1 MCKLSRLKPYCTV
14 SALKGLKNRNYLFV
28 NNIKPQNSLSNTSK
42 INELKNLSKIKLNR
56 LLKAYE
62 TQGQNYGSTYHSGYT
77 VGPQSYAPSYGPNYL
92 QSQGPKEDFYTFVS
106 SHYRNMGEDIVEY
119 LNRKKIEYTESP
131 LKYTLKF
138 CPFCPPHRFKSDN
151 LFKHEIFKNSG
162 NSYCHRCGYKGSLF
176 DFKAHMG
183 DLPGAFDLAADPIS
197 SPFGQRKMPKDPDVT
212 IEDINKFE
220 DNLYNN
226 QEYRVVYEYLTKT
239 RGIKPQVLRKY
250 LVGAGTFKF
259 KSVTGKLEPEKCLVF
274 PWLMSPNTRSSSI
287 GGDIE
292 NVIGQSED
300 QSGSEVFDYN
310 QSSTEKLIVNRIK
323 VRSIYDKSKMKI
335 LPRGGTW
342 GMFGGHLIK
351 EALEKDSIVL
361 SEGEFDAMSIYQET
375 GRIAVSLPNGANSL
389 PLALLPKLE
398 KFNQIYLWMDFDAA
412 GQSSISHFANKLG
425 IQRVKVVHPINTQGT
440 AHATTEGSD
449 NTLGSKGKSKSGVEK
464 GVKSTSAISAG
475 GGNSVDGKTAG
486 GSTGTLITKSLKDAN
501 EVMLS
506 KSVDME
512 TYFKNATVL
521 SHSQILSFNDIRQL
535 VYNELSDPISTCG
548 IKSITMPGLSNLLKG
563 HRRGELTVWTGS
575 TGSGKTTL
583 LSQLSLDYCLQGVST
598 LWGSFEINNV
608 RLAKTM
614 LRQFSGRNLENNLNE
629 FDYYANKFNELPLRF
644 LKFHGSTNI
653 DIVLDAMDYAVYVH
667 DVQHIIIDNL
677 QFMLSNYST
686 PSATSPHG
694 GSGYSS
700 VKDVYELQNRT
711 IEKFRRFVTNKNV
724 HLSLVVHPRKEADG
738 IQLGLSSV
746 FGSVK
751 STQEADNVII
761 LQNILNESRC
771 IDVKKN
777 RFAGLLGRVYFKFD
791 PVSLTAQEFKVT
803 EYLNEYITNSSSGGM
818 SKASKAKGVSS
829 KEQHKS
835 DVGGKGNYEYRD
847 KVILSNYKVGSSTP
861 SALNKE
867 FASNFNPVTA
877 PTGSASAYSPS
888 QATNFRPFVATT
900 MNSTTNSGSSYNNYR
915 ERERNNIGLV
925 GIDLLNLNP
934 VSQQINKMIQSNYST
949 SRGSNSNSGS
959 TMAFSN
965 ENVQSDDN
973 TKFGTSVSVS
983 DDTMSS
989 RDDAMI
995 RSTSNGDNNIN
1006 SSTNNINS
1014 STNNISSLNNNNNNN
1029 NNGVNGVSSVAEE
1042 ANELQ
1047 GDGKKKRG
1055 TKGVKEGDGE
1065 ELGGCLRMRGITINK
1080 NSSIKEMREFV
1091 KKNGLGELVKTAGKG
1106 IKKDTIYES
1115 IKAII
1120 PKSAIITSGL
1130 STTGLGVG
1138 ETPSVVTTATEG
1150 SAEYGMHYEG
1160 SEVDKMKGG
1169 VFGEDVHPFGISTS
1183 TSLLRKEH
1191 QRVAASTEVE
1201 QFKLKYLTK
1210 LPKSLYP
1217 EKDQNRVRNQERNQE
1232 EKLELEEKEKE
1243 SGNLKVL
1250 GNKLVLQQ
1258 EQQGQQEDLGV
1269 ETDVYY
1275 SVSYDPLL
1283 IDGVIYVDNYKDLE
1297 SMEPLFR
1304 KVKLV
1309 GVDIE
1314 TTGLDYNNNK
1324 IRLIQISSP
1333 NQPTVILDLFKI
1345 RNKMGRIEA
1354 DLKTGESDHMVNGSI
1369 NAGDVVGNM
1378 VDTASGAANTGLQN
1392 GDNISLSQDV
1402 DNEHLMLRCDWLKN
1416 IFKST
1421 EVTKVFHNGKFDI
1434 NFLRVYGFEF
1444 GGPIFDTMIA
1454 SKILVAS
1461 RYISCKLTHVSERY
1475 LNIVLDKTQQYSD
1488 WSTLQLF
1495 EEQLLY
1501 SARDAFVLLPLYVI
1515 LEHLLKINKLSDIA
1529 EVENKCILATS
1540 DMELNGIEVDKKK
1553 LESLQNELMEEHTQI
1568 SDKMHQ
1574 QLEEED
1580 INLNSQKQLL
1590 EKLQELKIIDKS
1602 KRKLIS
1608 DTSEATLIRNST
1620 NPIISTLREYR
1631 KANKALTAFTQKLP
1645 NHISEETNRIYPNYN
1660 QLGAESGRFSCDGP
1674 NLQQVPREKK
1684 FRECFVAS
1692 KGNKFVIADFS
1703 QIELR
1708 IAAEIANDTKMIQA
1722 YQDHVDLHSLTASI
1736 LKSKSIDEVTKE
1748 ERQLAKAVNFGL
1760 IFGMSVNGLRM
1771 YAETGYKVKLSQ
1783 KESKEIYTSFFNN
1796 FKGILN
1802 WHNSVK
1808 NSRPTMVRTLGN
1820 RLSVFDSFSFT
1831 RSLNYPVQ
1839 GTSADITKETMARL
1853 VDLVKPLDAKIIIC
1867 IHDEIIL
1874 EVPERNAQKALDM
1887 LIDTMVKS
1895 GEKYL
1900 KKVPVEAMGSIG
1912 DSWAD
1917 KE

>member
-1 MCKLSRLKPYCTV
+1 MEAKCHKNHIYTEPACKRNDYISRSCGILRLIGRYKVAFLFFLTRLILISCVVPRFSECIRTDRINSQFLSKIKTENVNSCNICKIVDSPLESFGKHSRYKMSKLSRLKPYCAI
-14 SALKGLKNRNYLFV
+14 SRLKRLNRNYLF
-28 NNIKPQNSLSNTSK
+28 L
-42 INELKNLSKIKLNR
+42 ENLSKIKLNR
-56 LLKAYE
+56 ILKAYE
-62 TQGQNYGSTYHSGYT
+62 PQGQNYGSTYQSSYT
-77 VGPQSYAPSYGPNYL
+77 VGPQSYGPSYGPGYA
-92 QSQGPKEDFYTFVS
+92 QSPGPREDFYTFVS

-183 DLPGAFDLAADPIS
+183 DLPGAFDLASDPIS
-197 SPFGQRKMPKDPDVT
+197 SPFGQKKMPKDPEVT
-212 IEDINKFE
+212 IEDVNKFE

-250 LVGAGTFKF
+250 HVGAGTFKF
-259 KSVTGKLEPEKCLVF
+259 KSMTGKLEQEKCVVF
-274 PWLMSPNTRSSSI
+274 PWLMSPNTRSSVI

-292 NVIGQSED
+292 NMTGQSED

-310 QSSTEKLIVNRIK
+310 QAGSEKLIVNRIK
-323 VRSIYDKSKMKI
+323 VRSIYDKGKMKI

-361 SEGEFDAMSIYQET
+361 SEGEFDAMSIFQET
-375 GRIAVSLPNGANSL
+375 GRVAASLPNGANSL

-425 IQRVKVVHPINTQGT
+425 IQRVKVVHPINTP
-440 AHATTEGSD
+440 ATTQATGAAGLD
-449 NTLGSKGKSKSGVEK
+449 KTQGSKGKTKSAVEK
-464 GVKSTSAISAG
+464 GVKGKGQVSTG
-475 GGNSVDGKTAG
+475 GGNSADGTAAE
-486 GSTGTLITKSLKDAN
+486 GSTGAFITKSMKDAN

-506 KSVDME
+506 RSVDME

-686 PSATSPHG
+686 PSATSGHG

-803 EYLNEYITNSSSGGM
+803 EYLNEYITNGGSGGGM
-818 SKASKAKGVSS
+818 SKVSKAKAGG
-829 KEQHKS
+829 KEQSKS
-835 DVGGKGNYEYRD
+835 ELGAKGNYEYRD
-847 KVILSNYKVGSSTP
+847 KVILSNYKVGPGATSP
-861 SALNKE
+861 PNKE
-867 FASNFNPVTA
+867 FPTNLNAVPANNTSSGSSANVGTVVTGSNKGTSAPRMNATGSPTYTQTASAGSPSTYTTTSSA
-877 PTGSASAYSPS
+877 GSAS
-888 QATNFRPFVATT
+888 QATSSYRPFVATT
-900 MNSTTNSGSSYNNYR
+900 MNSTSSSGSPYNNYR

-925 GIDLLNLNP
+925 GIDLLNLSP
-934 VSQQINKMIQSNYST
+934 VSQQINKIIQSNYST
-949 SRGSNSNSGS
+949 SSGTS
-959 TMAFSN
+959 ADAGNGTAMELSG
-965 ENVQSDDN
+965 DDN
-973 TKFGTSVSVS
+973 KL
-983 DDTMSS
+983 
-989 RDDAMI
+989 
-995 RSTSNGDNNIN
+995 SN
-1006 SSTNNINS
+1006 TN
-1014 STNNISSLNNNNNNN
+1014 
-1029 NNGVNGVSSVAEE
+1029 EP
-1042 ANELQ
+1042 Q

-1055 TKGVKEGDGE
+1055 RKGIKEGTADGE
-1065 ELGGCLRMRGITINK
+1065 ELGDCLRMRGITINK

-1106 IKKDTIYES
+1106 LKKDTIYEN

-1120 PKSAIITSGL
+1120 PKSAIITASA
-1130 STTGLGVG
+1130 S
-1138 ETPSVVTTATEG
+1138 PSD
-1150 SAEYGMHYEG
+1150 YGGQYEG
-1160 SEVDKMKGG
+1160 TEVDGMKEGAP
-1169 VFGEDVHPFGISTS
+1169 GEEVYPFGISTS
-1183 TSLLRKEH
+1183 ESLMRKEH
-1191 QRVAASTEVE
+1191 QRVMASTEVE

-1217 EKDQNRVRNQERNQE
+1217 EKDQKRVT
-1232 EKLELEEKEKE
+1232 KE
-1243 SGNLKVL
+1243 
-1250 GNKLVLQQ
+1250 
-1258 EQQGQQEDLGV
+1258 EDLGV

-1275 SVSYDPLL
+1275 SASYDPLL
-1283 IDGVIYVDNYKDLE
+1283 MDGVIYVDDWKKLE

-1304 KVKLV
+1304 RVKLV

-1345 RNKMGRIEA
+1345 RNN
-1354 DLKTGESDHMVNGSI
+1354 TV
-1369 NAGDVVGNM
+1369 
-1378 VDTASGAANTGLQN
+1378 ASGP
-1392 GDNISLSQDV
+1392 
-1402 DNEHLMLRCDWLKN
+1402 
-1416 IFKST
+1416 

-1444 GGPIFDTMIA
+1444 GGKIFDTMIA

-1540 DMELNGIEVDKKK
+1540 DMELNGIEVDKRK
-1553 LESLQNELMEEHTQI
+1553 LEALQNELMEEHTQI

-1590 EKLQELKIIDKS
+1590 EKLQELRIMDKS
-1602 KRKLIS
+1602 RRKLIS
-1608 DTSEATLIRNST
+1608 DTSEATLIRNAS
-1620 NPIISTLREYR
+1620 NPIIATLREYR

-1645 NHISEETNRIYPNYN
+1645 NHINEQTNRIYPNYN

-1708 IAAEIANDTKMIQA
+1708 IAAEIANDAKMIQA
-1722 YQDHVDLHSLTASI
+1722 YQEHVDLHSLTASI
-1736 LKSKSIDEVTKE
+1736 LKSKSIEEVTKE

-1783 KESKEIYTSFFNN
+1783 QESKEIYTSFFNN

-1808 NSRPTMVRTLGN
+1808 NSKPTMVRTLGN

>member
-1 MCKLSRLKPYCTV
+1 MSKL
-14 SALKGLKNRNYLFV
+14 
-28 NNIKPQNSLSNTSK
+28 
-42 INELKNLSKIKLNR
+42 
-56 LLKAYE
+56 
-62 TQGQNYGSTYHSGYT
+62 GQNYGSTYQSSYT
-77 VGPQSYAPSYGPNYL
+77 AGPKSYPPSYGPNYA
-92 QSQGPKEDFYTFVS
+92 QPQGPREDFYTFVS

-197 SPFGQRKMPKDPDVT
+197 SPFGQRKMAKDPDVT
-212 IEDINKFE
+212 IEDVNKFE
-220 DNLYNN
+220 DNLYND
-226 QEYRVVYEYLTKT
+226 QEYRVVYDYLTKT
-239 RGIKPQVLRKY
+239 RGIRPQVLRKY
-250 LVGAGTFKF
+250 HVGAGTFKF
-259 KSVTGKLEPEKCLVF
+259 KSVTGKLEPEKCVVL
-274 PWLMSPNTRSSSI
+274 PWLMSPNTRSSSS
-287 GGDIE
+287 GDIE
-292 NVIGQSED
+292 NAIRQSAD
-300 QSGSEVFDYN
+300 HSGSESFDYN
-310 QSSTEKLIVNRIK
+310 QSGTEKLIVNRIK
-323 VRSIYDKSKMKI
+323 VRSIHDKSKMKI

-361 SEGEFDAMSIYQET
+361 SEGEFDAMSIFQET
-375 GRIAVSLPNGANSL
+375 GRMAVSLPNGANSL

-425 IQRVKVVHPINTQGT
+425 IQRVKVVHPINTT
-440 AHATTEGSD
+440 ATTQSSTVGSD
-449 NTLGSKGKSKSGVEK
+449 KELGSKGKTKSGVDK
-464 GVKSTSAISAG
+464 RVKSKNATSAG
-475 GGNSVDGKTAG
+475 GGSSVDGSPAE
-486 GSTGTLITKSLKDAN
+486 GSSATLITKSLKDAN

-686 PSATSPHG
+686 PSPTSPHG

-803 EYLNEYITNSSSGGM
+803 EYLNEYITNSGIGGM
-818 SKASKAKGVSS
+818 SKASKAKGGTG
-829 KEQHKS
+829 KEQQRIE
-835 DVGGKGNYEYRD
+835 VGSKGNYEYRD
-847 KVILSNYKVGSSTP
+847 KVILSNYKVGSSS
-861 SALNKE
+861 SAANKE
-867 FASNFNPVTA
+867 STSNLKAVSDNNTASGSSTSVGSLVTISNKAMSPSRMNTTGSTTQSTASSAYSSTYAATA
-877 PTGSASAYSPS
+877 PTTLSSAYSP
-888 QATNFRPFVATT
+888 TTPNYRPFAATT
-900 MNSTTNSGSSYNNYR
+900 IDGTPKSGSSYNNYR

-934 VSQQINKMIQSNYST
+934 VSQQINKMIQSNFST
-949 SRGSNSNSGS
+949 SSGSKSNSGS
-959 TMAFSN
+959 TMGFGD
-965 ENVQSDDN
+965 VN
-973 TKFGTSVSVS
+973 TKNVDNNIVNSISISG
-983 DDTMSS
+983 DTMSS
-989 RDDAMI
+989 T
-995 RSTSNGDNNIN
+995 TSNSDSSINNTNNTVNNNDIN
-1006 SSTNNINS
+1006 SSNDNIN
-1014 STNNISSLNNNNNNN
+1014 SLNNNNNNN
-1029 NNGVNGVSSVAEE
+1029 NVVNGGRSVAEE
-1042 ANELQ
+1042 TNEPQ
-1047 GDGKKKRG
+1047 GDGNKKRV
-1055 TKGVKEGDGE
+1055 TKGVMEGDGE
-1065 ELGGCLRMRGITINK
+1065 ELVDCLRMRGISINK

-1120 PKSAIITSGL
+1120 PKSAIITPG
-1130 STTGLGVG
+1130 TTTPALGVG
-1138 ETPSVVTTATEG
+1138 EPPSGVTAATEAS
-1150 SAEYGMHYEG
+1150 SAYRAQYEG
-1160 SEVDKMKGG
+1160 SEVDMKEGA
-1169 VFGEDVHPFGISTS
+1169 FGEDLYPFGISTS
-1183 TSLLRKEH
+1183 ASLLRKEH
-1191 QRVAASTEVE
+1191 ERVLASTGVDK
-1201 QFKLKYLTK
+1201 FKLKYLMK
-1210 LPKSLYP
+1210 LPKSLYS
-1217 EKDQNRVRNQERNQE
+1217 EKDQNRVNSQEQNQKRN
-1232 EKLELEEKEKE
+1232 LEFEGASETGME
-1243 SGNLKVL
+1243 L
-1250 GNKLVLQQ
+1250 GNKVVEQ
-1258 EQQGQQEDLGV
+1258 EYEDLGV

-1275 SVSYDPLL
+1275 SASYDPLL
-1283 IDGVIYVDNYKDLE
+1283 IDGVIYVDNYKKLE
-1297 SMEPLFR
+1297 SIEPLFR

-1314 TTGLDYNNNK
+1314 TTGLDHNNNK

-1333 NQPTVILDLFKI
+1333 NQPTVIIDLFKI
-1345 RNKMGRIEA
+1345 RNNTGRAEGYLTNSASDIVVDG
-1354 DLKTGESDHMVNGSI
+1354 DLNSTDI
-1369 NAGDVVGNM
+1369 AGNM
-1378 VDTASGAANTGLQN
+1378 VTSASAAANNGL
-1392 GDNISLSQDV
+1392 NIV
-1402 DNEHLMLRCDWLKN
+1402 DNVNVSQEGDVEHLLLKCNWLKN
-1416 IFKST
+1416 IFKSA

-1515 LEHLLKINKLSDIA
+1515 LEHLLKINKLSNIA

-1553 LESLQNELMEEHTQI
+1553 LESLQSELMEEHSQI

-1590 EKLQELKIIDKS
+1590 EKLQELKIMDRS
-1602 KRKLIS
+1602 KKKLIS
-1608 DTSEATLIRNST
+1608 DTSEATLIRNSA

-1645 NHISEETNRIYPNYN
+1645 NHINEETNRIYPNYN

-1708 IAAEIANDTKMIQA
+1708 IAAEIANDAKMIQA
-1722 YQDHVDLHSLTASI
+1722 YQEHVDLHSLTASI
-1736 LKSKSIDEVTKE
+1736 LKSKSIEEVTKE

-1783 KESKEIYTSFFNN
+1783 KESKEIYASFFNN

-1887 LIDTMVKS
+1887 LVDTMVKS